1 MHYFLLVSVKVNNV
15 ATINADN
22 AETIM
27 YALKGITL
35 NPMVAI
41 IPETSIT
48 IIFLNFL
55 KSLINKAKKVKEIV
69 KLKPNSSGTTDP
81 KTMPKIVD
89 TCQIIQHVKPAPNK

>member
-15 ATINADN
+15 ATIKADN

-27 YALKGITL
+27 YALKGIKL

-81 KTMPKIVD
+81 KTIPKIVD
-89 TCQIIQHVKPAPNK
+89 ICHIVQHVKPAPNK

>member
-15 ATINADN
+15 ATIKADN

-41 IPETSIT
+41 TPETSIT
-48 IIFLNFL
+48 IIFFL
-55 KSLINKAKKVKEIV
+55 SY
-69 KLKPNSSGTTDP
+69 
-81 KTMPKIVD
+81 
-89 TCQIIQHVKPAPNK
+89 H